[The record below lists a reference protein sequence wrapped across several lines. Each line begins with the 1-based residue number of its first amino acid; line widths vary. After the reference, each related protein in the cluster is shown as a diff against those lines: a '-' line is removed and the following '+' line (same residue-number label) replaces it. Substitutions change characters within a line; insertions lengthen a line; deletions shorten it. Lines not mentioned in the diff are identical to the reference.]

1 MAGSAR
7 HILGPMARTT
17 RPAANAAGE
26 ETRTRLLEATLTA
39 LAELGLA
46 KASSRAIARQAGVN
60 QALIFYHFGSYEG
73 LVTAAARLDSERRA
87 ARYADRLAHV
97 NTLPELVAVARE
109 LHTLEREM
117 GSLKVLAQ
125 LMAGASTTPELYTDL
140 QGAFAPWIDLVQAAV
155 ARALASTPFGAL
167 IPSREAAITIA
178 SLFVGIELV
187 ADLDPATGVDRL
199 LDFLTDAATLA
210 SRFAAPGP
218 GQAGSSTTT
227 T

>member
-1 MAGSAR
+1 
-7 HILGPMARTT
+7 MARTT

-26 ETRTRLLEATLTA
+26 ETRTRLLEATLTT

-46 KASSRAIARQAGVN
+46 KASTRAIARQAGVN

-87 ARYADRLAHV
+87 ARYADRLADV
-97 NTLPELVAVARE
+97 ATLPELVAVARE

-125 LMAGASTTPELYTDL
+125 LMAGATTTPELYTDL

-155 ARALASTPFGAL
+155 ARALATTPLGAL

-187 ADLDPATGVDRL
+187 ADLDPATGVERL

-210 SRFAAPGP
+210 SRFAVSSTPPSSAPS
-218 GQAGSSTTT
+218 QAGSSTTT

>member
-1 MAGSAR
+1 
-7 HILGPMARTT
+7 MARTT

-26 ETRTRLLEATLTA
+26 ETRTRLLEATLTT

-87 ARYADRLAHV
+87 ARYADRLADVH
-97 NTLPELVAVARE
+97 TLPELVAVARE

-125 LMAGASTTPELYTDL
+125 LMAGASTTPDLYSDL
-140 QGAFAPWIDLVQAAV
+140 QGAFAPWIDLVEAAV
-155 ARALASTPFGAL
+155 ARALDTTPFGAL

-210 SRFAAPGP
+210 GRFAVTPAAAAADPAAP
-218 GQAGSSTTT
+218 QAGSSTTT